1 MPFASLCNQLT
12 PVVAEMRKEELGW
25 ELPLQRLPT
34 QHLADG
40 GLVTAVHALHS
51 FLSGREG

>member
-12 PVVAEMRKEELGW
+12 PVVAEMKKEEFGW
-25 ELPLQRLPT
+25 ELSLQRLPT

-40 GLVTAVHALHS
+40 GLVTAVHLLHS
-51 FLSGREG
+51 FLSARED